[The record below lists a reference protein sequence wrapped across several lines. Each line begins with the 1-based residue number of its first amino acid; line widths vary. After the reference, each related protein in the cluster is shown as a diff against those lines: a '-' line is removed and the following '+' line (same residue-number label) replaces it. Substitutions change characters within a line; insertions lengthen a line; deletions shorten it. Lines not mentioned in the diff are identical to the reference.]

1 MKHDPLR
8 HQQHRVIILERMAMS
23 RAQLLSANLALRTP
37 SRHPIKGGLPAV
49 NVMSSLADTPYVAL
63 LLAAGVAAALLGPRK
78 AIGTLARTSVMAWL
92 TRSARSVF
100 QH

>member
-1 MKHDPLR
+1 MKHDPR
-8 HQQHRVIILERMAMS
+8 WHQEHRAAILQRMATS
-23 RAQLLSANLALRTP
+23 RAQLLAANLTLRTP
-37 SRHPIKGGLPAV
+37 RRAMKAGVPAV
-49 NVMSSLADTPYVAL
+49 NVMTSLADTPYVAL
-63 LLAAGVAAALLGPRK
+63 VLAAGLAAVLLGPRK

>member
-1 MKHDPLR
+1 MKHDPRR
-8 HQQHRVIILERMAMS
+8 HQEHRAVILERMAMT

-37 SRHPIKGGLPAV
+37 HRAIRAGVPAV

-63 LLAAGVAAALLGPRK
+63 VLAAGLAAVLLGPRK

-100 QH
+100 QR

>member
-1 MKHDPLR
+1 MKHDR
-8 HQQHRVIILERMAMS
+8 AWHQERRAAILQRMATS
-23 RAQLLSANLALRTP
+23 RARLLSANLALHTPRRTA
-37 SRHPIKGGLPAV
+37 RAGVPAV

-63 LLAAGVAAALLGPRK
+63 LLAAGFAAVLLGPRK

-100 QH
+100 QR